1 MTAIKRIPFVLA
13 LALTIGGCSSNKNIQ
28 FEGEDLEKPAY
39 DGTLA
44 RVSIFGISDGHGA
57 TDDETLDKLQA
68 IAKEKF
74 QANKNLFSGSGNQL
88 YTLKI
93 NSSVAESGIECTRTK
108 LSYTTEGTL
117 TTNYILATL
126 ERHPRT
132 LFDVDIE
139 TKGHHETSV
148 MSDIENIVNCGT
160 QTAIA
165 TDAISRSIRIFDLLV
180 KQANGMDVTHDL
192 EKVKSDEDIEGSAIV
207 MRVFSGAL
215 YAVVVPIGVTVE
227 TIAETDWSDTISAA
241 AKAASNLPAASYDP
255 LAINNSTP
263 AYTMSPPSPTPTPAI
278 QTEPTQ
284 QQSPSSVRAT
294 QSNPQTQP
302 APKATKPAPKTV
314 TTEIQTSGTTNMHF
328 PYDQALNLAT
338 TNADTLA
345 RQQCRENHRGK
356 ITTLSDPNMV
366 RKECTANRNDEY
378 RCVVQITH
386 TCEYTQ

>member
-1 MTAIKRIPFVLA
+1 MTYFKRITCLLA
-13 LALTIGGCSSNKNIQ
+13 LALSINGCSSNKSIQ

-44 RVSIFGISDGHGA
+44 RVSIFGISDGYGA
-57 TDDETLDKLQA
+57 TDDDTLSELQA
-68 IAKEKF
+68 IAKEKI

-93 NSSVAESGIECTRTK
+93 NSSVAESGIKCKTTK
-108 LSYTTEGTL
+108 LSHTTEGTL
-117 TTNYILATL
+117 NTNFILATL

-192 EKVKSDEDIEGSAIV
+192 EKVKSDEDLEGGAIV
-207 MRVFSGAL
+207 MRVVTGAL

-241 AKAASNLPAASYDP
+241 AKAANNLPAASYDP

-263 AYTMSPPSPTPTPAI
+263 AYTMTPPSPVPAI
-278 QTEPTQ
+278 QTGPTQ
-284 QQSPSSVRAT
+284 PQSSPSVRAT
-294 QSNPQTQP
+294 QSSLQTQP

-338 TNADTLA
+338 TNADTQA
-345 RQQCRENHRGK
+345 RQECRENYRGK
-356 ITTLSDPNMV
+356 IITLSDPNMV

-386 TCEYTQ
+386 TCEYKQ